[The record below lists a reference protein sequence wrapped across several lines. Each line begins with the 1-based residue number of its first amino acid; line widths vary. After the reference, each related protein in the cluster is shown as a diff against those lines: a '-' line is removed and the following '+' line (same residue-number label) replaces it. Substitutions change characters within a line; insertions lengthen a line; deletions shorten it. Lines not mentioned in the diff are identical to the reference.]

1 MNTSEIVEKLKA
13 ILDEAEWKDLDALWY
28 LIGVCP
34 RCHQLIEHYIDEPF
48 SSCHCWMGEDTGEP
62 TFLQQ
67 LKHKQSGTYA
77 ITRTPKKKDS
87 KGLLEVF
94 DQHERVK
101 TDEDFMG
108 FMLAADPKKWA
119 KFDASA
125 CAVGW
130 AAAKMLYSTNRK
142 NSKDDT
148 RCE

>member
-1 MNTSEIVEKLKA
+1 MNTSEIREKLKSL
-13 ILDEAEWKDLDALWY
+13 LDETGWEDLDTLWY

-34 RCHQLIEHYIDEPF
+34 RCHQLIEHHIDEPF
-48 SSCHCWMGEDTGEP
+48 ASCACGTGEDTGGP

-67 LKHKQSGTYA
+67 LKHKQSGTHS
-77 ITRTPKKKDS
+77 ITRTTKRKDPKD
-87 KGLLEVF
+87 LLEVF

-101 TDEDFMG
+101 TDEDFVA

-130 AAAKMLYSTNRK
+130 EAAKMLYSTNAQDIHPE
-142 NSKDDT
+142 SKP
-148 RCE
+148 